1 MVAQTLLRGDVASGL
16 RPVDLSR
23 DLGQIAELIELVF
36 GPQMDPEAR
45 AAMREMQFL
54 ARSGPWLWLL
64 TRANQVG
71 GGFAP
76 GFVWVENGRIVGNV
90 SLRRGGAHGEGW
102 LVGNVAVHPDW
113 RRRGIGWALMQA
125 AIGLMEE
132 HGGRWAGLLVEH
144 DNGPALSLY
153 EKMGFRRLG
162 AVTTWRYGPHSRP
175 LSHAAGEGGQVP
187 LRKRRADEW
196 EAEYQLAQVARPAGL
211 GWIEPLSKASFRP
224 GLLSAL
230 DRLLK
235 GRYEEHWV
243 VAEGNRLAAAL
254 HIVISWFG
262 EAHELALF
270 VRPEERGRFEAALLA
285 HGLARLG
292 RSGRGMV
299 QIEHPAGE
307 AEAEAALRSL
317 GFLPVRTLVHMK
329 LDL

>member
-1 MVAQTLLRGDVASGL
+1 
-16 RPVDLSR
+16 VDLSR

-54 ARSGPWLWLL
+54 AHSGPWLWLL
-64 TRANQVG
+64 ARANQVG

-90 SLRRGGAHGEGW
+90 SLRRGGAGGEGW

-132 HGGRWAGLLVEH
+132 HKGRWAGLLVEH

-162 AVTTWRYGPHSRP
+162 AVTTWRYGPHP
-175 LSHAAGEGGQVP
+175 LSPSPKALGEGGWRGEGQVP
-187 LRKRRADEW
+187 FRKRRADEW

-211 GWIEPLSKASFRP
+211 SWIEPLSRASFRP
-224 GLLSAL
+224 GLLPAL

-235 GRYEEHWV
+235 GRHEEHWV
-243 VAEGNRLAAAL
+243 VAHGNRLAAAL
-254 HIVISWFG
+254 HIIISWLG

-270 VRPEERGRFEAALLA
+270 VRPEERGRFEAALLT

-292 RSGRGMV
+292 RSGQGTV
-299 QIEHPAGE
+299 QIDHPAGE
-307 AEAEAALRSL
+307 AEAESALRGL
-317 GFLPVRTLVHMK
+317 GFQPVRMLVHMK